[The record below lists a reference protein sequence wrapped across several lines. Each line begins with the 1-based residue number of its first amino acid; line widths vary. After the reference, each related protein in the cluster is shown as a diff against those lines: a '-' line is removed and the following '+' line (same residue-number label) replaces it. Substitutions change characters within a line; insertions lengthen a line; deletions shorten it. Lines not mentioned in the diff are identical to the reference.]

1 LSTARDGRRFAWTLT
16 AGFAVI
22 AAIAALR
29 HRTPAAEVFSTV
41 ATVALIAGVVAP
53 TRLGPIERAW
63 LAFGHAL
70 SRITTPIFL
79 GVVYFII
86 VTPTGWI
93 RRRFGRDPIAR
104 DRSAPTYWAERRRP
118 SREETRESFEHL
130 Y

>member
-1 LSTARDGRRFAWTLT
+1 LSTVRDGRRFAWTLA
-16 AGFAVI
+16 AGFAAI

-29 HRTPAAEVFSTV
+29 HRTSAEEF
-41 ATVALIAGVVAP
+41 LAGVVIVAFVAGVVIP
-53 TRLGPIERAW
+53 TRLGPIERGW

-70 SRITTPIFL
+70 SRVTTPIFL

-104 DRSAPTYWAERRRP
+104 DRGASTYWVERRRM
-118 SREETRESFEHL
+118 SGDEIRESFEHL